1 MMFELPHAL
10 AERMKQTPQS
20 ERWHGEGDV
29 LAHTGMVVDEL
40 HALPDYKALP
50 RRQQEL
56 LTVAAWLHD
65 IGKITQSRQVGDH
78 IEAPNHAGVG
88 SRMAREMLWRESLL
102 CGTAD
107 SMSTREAISL
117 LIRYH
122 SFPPH
127 AIDSPDA
134 KVRLH
139 RIAANGLLAP
149 DFSVKLLCIL
159 AKADM
164 KGRICDDK
172 AEMLDQIAL
181 CEELAREE
189 GCYEAP
195 YAFPSELTRRA
206 YLNGRDL
213 WKEQLL
219 HDDTWGEV
227 VLMSGLPGTGKDTW
241 ISRNMPDNPMVSLDE
256 IRRIHKIAPTSPQGF
271 VANVAKE
278 QAKEFLRRHQPFVWN
293 ATNLTADTR
302 RKLISLFESY
312 KARVRIV
319 YLETDW
325 QTQLLRNASRP
336 DPVPLPVITSMLSK
350 LTLPEAHEAAGVE
363 WLTV

>member
-1 MMFELPHAL
+1 MIFELSHAL

-20 ERWHGEGDV
+20 EHWHGEGNV
-29 LAHTGMVVDEL
+29 LAHTGMVVGEL

-107 SMSTREAISL
+107 SMQAREAISL

-139 RIAANGLLAP
+139 RIAANGLLTP

-164 KGRICDDK
+164 KGRICEDK

-195 YAFPSELTRRA
+195 YAFQSELTRRA

-213 WKEQLL
+213 WKE
-219 HDDTWGEV
+219 
-227 VLMSGLPGTGKDTW
+227 
-241 ISRNMPDNPMVSLDE
+241 
-256 IRRIHKIAPTSPQGF
+256 
-271 VANVAKE
+271 
-278 QAKEFLRRHQPFVWN
+278 
-293 ATNLTADTR
+293 
-302 RKLISLFESY
+302 
-312 KARVRIV
+312 
-319 YLETDW
+319 
-325 QTQLLRNASRP
+325 
-336 DPVPLPVITSMLSK
+336 
-350 LTLPEAHEAAGVE
+350 
-363 WLTV
+363 

>member
-1 MMFELPHAL
+1 
-10 AERMKQTPQS
+10 
-20 ERWHGEGDV
+20 
-29 LAHTGMVVDEL
+29 
-40 HALPDYKALP
+40 
-50 RRQQEL
+50 
-56 LTVAAWLHD
+56 
-65 IGKITQSRQVGDH
+65 
-78 IEAPNHAGVG
+78 
-88 SRMAREMLWRESLL
+88 
-102 CGTAD
+102 
-107 SMSTREAISL
+107 
-117 LIRYH
+117 
-122 SFPPH
+122 
-127 AIDSPDA
+127 
-134 KVRLH
+134 
-139 RIAANGLLAP
+139 
-149 DFSVKLLCIL
+149 
-159 AKADM
+159 
-164 KGRICDDK
+164 
-172 AEMLDQIAL
+172 
-181 CEELAREE
+181 
-189 GCYEAP
+189 
-195 YAFPSELTRRA
+195 
-206 YLNGRDL
+206 
-213 WKEQLL
+213 